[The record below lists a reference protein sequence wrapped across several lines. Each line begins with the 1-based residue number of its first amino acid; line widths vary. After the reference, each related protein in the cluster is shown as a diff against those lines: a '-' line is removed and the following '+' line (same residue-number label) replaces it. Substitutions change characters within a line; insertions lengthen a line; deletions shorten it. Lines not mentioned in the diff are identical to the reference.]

1 MRQWIGSALVQKMAC
16 RLLQTNAGLLPIGS
30 SRTNLSEILIK
41 IQNFPFTKKHL
52 KISSAKWQPFYPG
65 GDELTVGMSWPDM
78 PHNRNLRSFKRL
90 LQTITDYS
98 IDRNKVHVMFDNDI
112 FNPGINVLNIKVFLI
127 TETYAC
133 WNLLGIFVIEIDT
146 FKKSG

>member
-1 MRQWIGSALVQKMAC
+1 M
-16 RLLQTNAGLLPIGS
+16 
-30 SRTNLSEILIK
+30 
-41 IQNFPFTKKHL
+41 
-52 KISSAKWQPFYPG
+52 
-65 GDELTVGMSWPDM
+65 
-78 PHNRNLRSFKRL
+78 
-90 LQTITDYS
+90 
-98 IDRNKVHVMFDNDI
+98 RNKVHVMFDNDI